1 MVHDLEHAWKFFHNP
16 DMHLAQR
23 EFFRVLADSQQ
34 SGCFNEYF
42 RDPVFAAKFDY
53 LSSDMNT
60 HTMHASQFLRA
71 ILVEYHARREGATMP
86 EDLSQNSQNAV
97 AAVMISLFGE
107 DWLAE
112 VERRMMFPQKRSSY
126 SN

>member
-1 MVHDLEHAWKFFHNP
+1 
-16 DMHLAQR
+16 
-23 EFFRVLADSQQ
+23 LADALH
-34 SGCFNEYF
+34 SGCFNDYL

-71 ILVEYHARREGATMP
+71 ILVEYHARREGVSAP
-86 EDLSQNSQNAV
+86 EDLSKSSQNTV
-97 AAVMISLFGE
+97 AAVMISLFGK

-112 VERRMMFPQKRSSY
+112 VERRMILPQKRSSY